1 MYNKRIETKGNQMD
15 KRPADIRLPAGWSW
29 ETVERQRAI
38 WGIPDTMV
46 PIASVEG
53 VCVAW
58 GTVNSVRLH
67 AAGRTAAGNDIS
79 GI

>member
-1 MYNKRIETKGNQMD
+1 MAE
-15 KRPADIRLPAGWSW
+15 RPADIVLPSGWSW
-29 ETVERQRAI
+29 ETVERQRSI
-38 WGIPDTMV
+38 WSISDDMV
-46 PIASVEG
+46 PIASVTG

-58 GTVNSVRLH
+58 GTINSVRLY